1 MKPHVGKK
9 ILYTTVII
17 LSALVILLS
26 AAGIIGVWIVK
37 RPLSDTTVA
46 LFSVVEKSSKVIRSS
61 TGQVDQV
68 LGVLETQT
76 TKIAEATDQLSQS
89 VTDKGL
95 ALVLLPEEQEA
106 QLVETAGT
114 LRDTYQGIQ
123 DTLANGLELYR
134 SINSIPFINLP
145 GLSQDKLS
153 TIENTLLDIQEV
165 VRTLRSEILKFRS
178 GVTDSIDLLTETT
191 KELESDL
198 KNLRT
203 ELARLDTNLA
213 TLEDLS
219 VRLQDMI
226 PGAILA
232 ISMILTLILAFLIFA
247 QVEVIRLY
255 LNRWQLL
262 AQPQE
267 VSAEE
272 NETDQ

>member
-145 GLSQDKLS
+145 GLSPDQLS

-165 VRTLRSEILKFRS
+165 VRTLRSEIMKFRS

-198 KNLRT
+198 KNLRA

-219 VRLQDMI
+219 VRMQDMI